1 MSKVVLASVATAI
14 VVASGGAVVGKK
26 AMDAQIAAAIAAQPN
41 ALQEIAAEV
50 NGIRAARES
59 LEARETTFTTAIDTI
74 NTCLLYTSPS
84 PRDS

>member
-1 MSKVVLASVATAI
+1 MCLA
-14 VVASGGAVVGKK
+14 
-26 AMDAQIAAAIAAQPN
+26 N

-74 NTCLLYTSPS
+74 NTMAEEVTGGKSLF
-84 PRDS
+84 

>member
-14 VVASGGAVVGKK
+14 VVATGGAVVGKK

-74 NTCLLYTSPS
+74 NTMAEEVTGGKSLF
-84 PRDS
+84 